1 MKSKN
6 NTLRM
11 KKIFFLSTCSTCQRI
26 MKEIGVDES
35 WIQQDIKKEN
45 IDETTLDLI
54 FNQTK
59 SYEAIFSKKAIKY
72 RSMGLKDIIKK
83 DEDYKKHILEEY
95 TFISRPVIQINDR
108 FYIGNSKKNI
118 ENVKLAL
125 QSSE

>member
-1 MKSKN
+1 
-6 NTLRM
+6 M